1 MVRTQIQLPDKLY
14 RDLKALAKQQEW
26 TMAET
31 VRRSVEEYLERHPAK
46 EGSAEKKW
54 TLPKPMN
61 LGMKDVHP
69 DDLRL
74 LANERET
81 PEDLLR

>member
-14 RDLKALAKQQEW
+14 RDLKALAAQQEW

-31 VRRSVEEYLERHPAK
+31 VRRSVEEYLERHPVR
-46 EGSAEKKW
+46 EGPGGEWK
-54 TLPKPMN
+54 LPAPMD
-61 LGMKDVHP
+61 LRMKDVHP
-69 DDLRL
+69 DDFRL
-74 LANERET
+74 LANERDT

>member
-1 MVRTQIQLPDKLY
+1 MPDELY
-14 RDLKALAKQQEW
+14 RDLKALARKKEW

-31 VRRSVEEYLERHPAK
+31 VRRSLEEYLERHPAK
-46 EGSAEKKW
+46 EGAGEKKW

-61 LGMKDVHP
+61 LGPIKVGPEEM
-69 DDLRL
+69 RL
-74 LANERET
+74 LANERDT